1 MSRFWTYFHDRLA
14 WPQLFQPGPLSAIV
28 KGLALYMDDVRE
40 DIIWLRRQC
49 VVDTAEDDMLERYG
63 ASRGILRT
71 RFDTDASYRLRVSHA
86 YAWHKLGGTVSG
98 LRRILGENGY
108 PDAIIRN
115 ARQCDGSRW
124 AQFDVLLPLP
134 PVGFDDDD
142 NARLRW
148 LIVEYK
154 PARSMPQLV
163 TDTSIPCPLRHGL
176 AVVCATRS
184 EIKPWE
190 PTGEAPDCTLRHGL
204 ATVGR
209 TLAEYAAST
218 PETTAPGLGARTAL
232 AVAGRTVAAM
242 Q

>member
-1 MSRFWTYFHDRLA
+1 M
-14 WPQLFQPGPLSAIV
+14 
-28 KGLALYMDDVRE
+28 
-40 DIIWLRRQC
+40 
-49 VVDTAEDDMLERYG
+49 
-63 ASRGILRT
+63 
-71 RFDTDASYRLRVSHA
+71 
-86 YAWHKLGGTVSG
+86 
-98 LRRILGENGY
+98 
-108 PDAIIRN
+108 
-115 ARQCDGSRW
+115 
-124 AQFDVLLPLP
+124 LLPLP

-148 LIVEYK
+148 LILEYK

>member
-115 ARQCDGSRW
+115 ARQGDGSRW

-148 LIVEYK
+148 LILEYK
-154 PARSMPQLV
+154 PARSVPQLV
-163 TDTSIPCPLRHGL
+163 TDTSIPCP
-176 AVVCATRS
+176 
-184 EIKPWE
+184 
-190 PTGEAPDCTLRHGL
+190 LRHGL

-232 AVAGRTVAAM
+232 AVAGRTVATIH
-242 Q
+242 